1 MDDFMQGKVPTIY
14 GITYGYNGNDAPGSE
29 LTFGMAGVYAQDVWS
44 LTPNFRLTYGLRLDM
59 PIYMNSLDSN
69 KSIEELAFVFLSGR
83 RRKSCFR
90 QESVLIGM

>member
-1 MDDFMQGKVPTIY
+1 MVLHM
-14 GITYGYNGNDAPGSE
+14 GIWYDAPGSE

-69 KSIEELAFVFLSGR
+69 KSIEELDFC
-83 RRKSCFR
+83 K
-90 QESVLIGM
+90 